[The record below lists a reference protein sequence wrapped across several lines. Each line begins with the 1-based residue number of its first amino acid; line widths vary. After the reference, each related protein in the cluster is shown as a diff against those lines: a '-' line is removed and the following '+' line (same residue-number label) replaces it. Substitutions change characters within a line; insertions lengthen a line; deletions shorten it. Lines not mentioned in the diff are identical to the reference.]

1 MRYTGR
7 APPPWRP
14 GERFEQY
21 GPIKVPG
28 VVDKKPGDVVSVEV
42 TGLGTLVNPVVPD
55 EQEER
60 GPAEKTH

>member
-28 VVDKKPGDVVSVEV
+28 VVDMKPGDVVSVEV

-55 EQEER
+55 E
-60 GPAEKTH
+60 